1 MIESQLLS
9 KIIDENSFYTMNKFN
24 VNEADFEAYGHVYK
38 YVKEYVNEYQQTPDY
53 RNVVA
58 KFADFDYMADVHDSY
73 AYLCKTLKGQ
83 SAKRKA
89 VLRLAK
95 VNDNFKNMNGTEFA
109 QWLKAEATALEAV
122 ANSSSSTATNYATNG
137 VERKEWYNENKENRT
152 HSYIPTPYSTLT
164 DWLGGGFEL
173 GDYILLM
180 AYTNKGKSWVG
191 SHIGNTAH
199 MNGFGVLH
207 YSPEL
212 SKKQQVYRNDT
223 LRGHFNNVDIRRG
236 QLDNEQAYM
245 EYLDQF
251 NDQNEVP
258 YYIKTMEDLPN
269 GLSTDVIEA
278 DLQMLAADGKIGMVI
293 IDGFNLMK
301 HPKIGRDGMSAT
313 SRSLRQ
319 IFGRYKVAGLVI
331 HQTPTS
337 AEKEMK
343 TDEDELEVEIP
354 CPQVTDYSE
363 TISVV
368 QDSATVLTFNQVQG
382 RGRLLLAK
390 CREPHVGKSIDLRC
404 NFNLGYI
411 TEATPV
417 DYF

>member
-1 MIESQLLS
+1 MIESHLLS
-9 KIIDENSFYTMNKFN
+9 KILDDNNFYVLNKYN
-24 VNEADFEAYGHVYK
+24 VTEGDFEAYPHVYK
-38 YVKEYVNEYQQTPDY
+38 YIKDYVGEYGQVPDY

-58 KFADFDYMADVHDSY
+58 EFNDFDYHPEVNDSFT
-73 AYLCKTLKGQ
+73 YLAKTLKGQ

-95 VNDNFKNMNGTEFA
+95 VNENFKKMNGLEFA
-109 QWLKAEATALEAV
+109 QWLKDEATALEAI
-122 ANSSSSTATNYATNG
+122 ASSTSATATNYAING
-137 VERKEWYNENKENRT
+137 EERKEWYNENKEQRT
-152 HSYIPTPYSTLT
+152 YSYIPTPYPTLT
-164 DWLGGGFEL
+164 EWLGGGFEL
-173 GDYILLM
+173 GDYVLLM
-180 AYTNKGKSWVG
+180 AYTNKGKSWLG
-191 SHIGNTAH
+191 SDIGNTAH
-199 MNGFGVLH
+199 LNGFGVLH

-236 QLDNEQAYM
+236 QLNNED
-245 EYLDQF
+245 EYFEFLDSF
-251 NDQNEVP
+251 NESNNVP

-269 GLSTDVIEA
+269 GLSVEVIEN
-278 DLQMLAADGKIGMVI
+278 DLQQYENIGMVI
-293 IDGFNLMK
+293 IDGFNLMM

-313 SRSLRQ
+313 SRKLRQ
-319 IFGRYKVAGLVI
+319 VFGRHKVVGVII

-337 AEKEMK
+337 AEKNAGVE
-343 TDEDELEVEIP
+343 EDELDVEIP
-354 CPQVTDYSE
+354 VPQVTDYSE
-363 TISVV
+363 TIAVV

-390 CREPHVGKSIDLRC
+390 CREPHVGKSINLSC

-411 TEATPV
+411 KEDSPV